1 MSPLPKRPTSPSN
14 FILYA
19 KIPESCCF
27 PGFFLSLFHQTVS
40 AQEIHVTD
48 NDTLLKEEI
57 YNENRVKVLNF
68 SLKEFDA
75 LFFEFFN
82 KKANPNL
89 VLTKVEF
96 YTYTVQIAIFS
107 DRLVALYPDQKEMA
121 AENKKKWFAEKY
133 EDYLL
138 SKATQ
143 KK

>member
-1 MSPLPKRPTSPSN
+1 MSKTKLVV
-14 FILYA
+14 FCAIA
-19 KIPESCCF
+19 
-27 PGFFLSLFHQTVS
+27 FFLSLFHQTVS
-40 AQEIHVTD
+40 AEEIHVTD

>member
-1 MSPLPKRPTSPSN
+1 MSKTKLVV
-14 FILYA
+14 FCAIA
-19 KIPESCCF
+19 
-27 PGFFLSLFHQTVS
+27 FFLSLFHQTVS

-138 SKATQ
+138 WRIQVINATFS
-143 KK
+143 

>member
-1 MSPLPKRPTSPSN
+1 MSKTKLVV
-14 FILYA
+14 FCAIA
-19 KIPESCCF
+19 
-27 PGFFLSLFHQTVS
+27 FFLSLFHQTVS

-121 AENKKKWFAEKY
+121 AENKKKWFAENY

-138 SKATQ
+138 SKASQ

>member
-1 MSPLPKRPTSPSN
+1 MN
-14 FILYA
+14 
-19 KIPESCCF
+19 KIKLLVLFAIP
-27 PGFFLSLFHQTVS
+27 FFLSIFYETLS

-48 NDTLLKEEI
+48 NDTLLKEVI

-82 KKANPNL
+82 KKSNPNL
-89 VLTKVEF
+89 VLTKEEF
-96 YTYTVQIAIFS
+96 YKYTIQIAVFS

-121 AENKKKWFAEKY
+121 AENKKKWFAENY

>member
-1 MSPLPKRPTSPSN
+1 MSKTKLVV
-14 FILYA
+14 FCAIA
-19 KIPESCCF
+19 
-27 PGFFLSLFHQTVS
+27 FFLSLFHQTVS

-138 SKATQ
+138 SKETQ

>member
-1 MSPLPKRPTSPSN
+1 M
-14 FILYA
+14 
-19 KIPESCCF
+19 
-27 PGFFLSLFHQTVS
+27 
-40 AQEIHVTD
+40 
-48 NDTLLKEEI
+48 KEEI

-75 LFFEFFN
+75 IFFEFFN

>member
-1 MSPLPKRPTSPSN
+1 MSKTKLVV
-14 FILYA
+14 FCAIA
-19 KIPESCCF
+19 
-27 PGFFLSLFHQTVS
+27 FFLSLFHQTVS

-89 VLTKVEF
+89 VLTKEEF
-96 YTYTVQIAIFS
+96 YKYTIQIAVFS

-121 AENKKKWFAEKY
+121 AENKKKWFAENY